1 MAEEKAAA
9 SDLSRLVDEGKLDT
23 VIAAFPDHYGRLM
36 GKRIPADYFIEN
48 VMQAGIH
55 ACDYLLTCDMEME
68 PLPGFAF
75 SSWDQG
81 YGDMQLK
88 PDPASLRLLPWLP
101 GSALVLC
108 DLFTGKGDPVEIS
121 PRRIL
126 QRQIGACHQRGLF
139 PIMAS
144 ELEFYLFEGSAAEL
158 AGRGFREIVPT
169 TSYLIDYDILGTTRD
184 EDFLKDVRTMMPQ
197 AGIPVEGSKGE
208 WGRGQHEVNLRYCGA
223 LEMADRHVIFKQ
235 GVKLLAGKHG
245 RTVTFMSKVSH
256 LAAGSSCH
264 IHTSLKDSSGQNAF
278 WDNQAGQ
285 TSPLFGS
292 FLAGCMRHA
301 GHFSIFFA
309 PTVNSYKRYRS
320 SSFAPVSIAWDN
332 DNRTCGFRVVG
343 SGQSARIENRIPGAD
358 VNPYLAFAA
367 TLAAGLDGIERKLDL
382 PAPVSGNA
390 YQTAGVARVPA
401 TLPDATRSLSTGILA
416 TEAFG
421 REVVEHFRHLAEM
434 EQAAIDN
441 QVSDSELRR
450 YLERI

>member
-1 MAEEKAAA
+1 MAEEKPVGG
-9 SDLSRLVDEGKLDT
+9 DLSRLVDEGKLDT
-23 VIAAFPDHYGRLM
+23 VITAFPDHYGRLM
-36 GKRIPADYFIEN
+36 GKRIPAAYFVEN
-48 VMQAGIH
+48 LMHAQIH
-55 ACDYLLTCDMEME
+55 TCNYLLTCDMEME

-88 PDPASLRLLPWLP
+88 PDLASLRLLPWLP

-108 DLFTGKGDPVEIS
+108 DLFAGNGDPVEMS

-126 QRQIGACHQRGLF
+126 QRQIDVCRQRGLF
-139 PIMAS
+139 PLVAS
-144 ELEFYLFEGSAAEL
+144 ELEFYLFEGTAAEL
-158 AGRGFREIVPT
+158 AGRDFRDLAPT
-169 TSYLIDYDILGTTRD
+169 TPYLIDYDILGTTRD
-184 EDFLKDVRTMMPQ
+184 EDFLKDVRTIMPL
-197 AGIPVEGSKGE
+197 AGIPVESSKGE
-208 WGRGQHEVNLRYCGA
+208 WGRGQHEVNLRFCDA

-245 RTVTFMSKVSH
+245 RTATFMAKVSH
-256 LAAGSSCH
+256 LSAGSSCH
-264 IHTSLKDSSGQNAF
+264 IHTSFKDQNGRNAF
-278 WDNQAGQ
+278 WDDEAEQP
-285 TSPLFGS
+285 SRLFGS

-301 GHFSIFFA
+301 AHLSIFFA

-320 SSFAPVSIAWDN
+320 ASFAPVSIAWDN

-343 SGQSARIENRIPGAD
+343 EGQSLRIENRIPGAD

-367 TLAAGLDGIERKLDL
+367 TLAAGLSGIDRKLDL

-390 YQTAGVARVPA
+390 YQTAGVPRVPA
-401 TLPDATRSLSTGILA
+401 TLPDAIRSLSTGILA

-421 REVVEHFRHLAEM
+421 REVIEHYRHLAEM

-441 QVSDSELRR
+441 QVSDAELRR